1 MESLLAAICR
11 NGEAMKFLHVDL
23 RRLILVVVSVILMG
37 FFISFLN
44 PCGFGSDPCTVM
56 NLAISGKIGWSLGNW
71 QATLNCILFIFVLL
85 FGRNQLGWG
94 TIANMFLVGYSF
106 DFFTWVNSFWL
117 PEQAFENM
125 AVRVIVAT
133 VALLGFV
140 VVASAYMACDLETA
154 PYDALCFIIASHQ
167 KKFSFRVVRILY
179 DGFACLVAVI
189 FGTKL
194 GAVTI
199 AMVFLLGSVITWMK
213 ENVIEKYLPLK

>member
-1 MESLLAAICR
+1 MESLWTAICR
-11 NGEAMKFLHVDL
+11 NEEAMKFLHVDL
-23 RRLILVVVSVILMG
+23 RRLILVVISVILMG

-44 PCGFGSDPCTVM
+44 PCRFGSDPCTVM

-71 QATLNCILFIFVLL
+71 QATLNCILFVFVLL

-106 DFFTWVNSFWL
+106 DFFTWVNSFLL
-117 PEQAFENM
+117 PEQAFEHM

-140 VVASAYMACDLETA
+140 VVASAYMACDLGTA
-154 PYDALCFIIASHQ
+154 PYDALCFIIASRQ
-167 KKFSFRVVRILY
+167 KKLPFRVVRMLY
-179 DGFACLVAVI
+179 DGFVCVVAVI
-189 FGTKL
+189 FGTRL

-199 AMVFLLGSVITWMK
+199 AMVFLLGPLITWMK